1 MARTLLQ
8 RVHNPHDHECGC
20 DPDCWCRRTR
30 IGRAVKWW
38 FPARYFGIRHKNSFF
53 DGMVVVR
60 DPRLEARAGVEVVTH
75 LTRTRAAGAATV
87 EGMDE
92 ARRVLERL
100 ARIEALD
107 RAKAAPGE
115 LLDELRS
122 LVREA
127 EEWTRAE
134 GGDAEADEA
143 VRRLRASLAH
153 DMIGV

>member
-1 MARTLLQ
+1 MELAEGGGATADGASAVRRLLVETLAARRPRRARGVARRRVARARRTGRAARDRLGAPADADTKPART
-8 RVHNPHDHECGC
+8 
-20 DPDCWCRRTR
+20 
-30 IGRAVKWW
+30 
-38 FPARYFGIRHKNSFF
+38 RH
-53 DGMVVVR
+53 GPVR
-60 DPRLEARAGVEVVTH
+60 QSP
-75 LTRTRAAGAATV
+75 ATV
-87 EGMDE
+87 DRMDE

-115 LLDELRS
+115 LLDELRE

-127 EEWTRAE
+127 EDWTRAE
-134 GGDAEADEA
+134 GGDADADAA

>member
-1 MARTLLQ
+1 
-8 RVHNPHDHECGC
+8 
-20 DPDCWCRRTR
+20 
-30 IGRAVKWW
+30 
-38 FPARYFGIRHKNSFF
+38 
-53 DGMVVVR
+53 
-60 DPRLEARAGVEVVTH
+60 
-75 LTRTRAAGAATV
+75 
-87 EGMDE
+87 MDE

-115 LLDELRS
+115 LLDELRA

-134 GGDAEADEA
+134 GGDADADAA